1 LERRQSDRS
10 VVDLVYNIFQIRFIK
25 SDVIDFLFLTQTTMV
40 EIVNNRVS
48 FVDGVQT
55 IDPVLID
62 MQF

>member
-1 LERRQSDRS
+1 
-10 VVDLVYNIFQIRFIK
+10 
-25 SDVIDFLFLTQTTMV
+25 VIDFIFLTQTIMV

-62 MQF
+62 TQF

>member
-1 LERRQSDRS
+1 LERRQYRS

-40 EIVNNRVS
+40 EINNRVS